1 MRHKTYPTRSEIDV
15 LCVKEIVSNSFI
27 RSFIFLKMNII
38 NPKKKIPSICLNE
51 TSPDCFIEKQLL
63 IYFFSKESF
72 FLNRFKNKWY
82 ERNIEHRSILKIHHS
97 SVRFACFKVWS
108 SVRNEQSLKQTI
120 DIYPKNPNGPYSQ
133 YIIFRIGF
141 SLIINQTL
149 NRCFVENTYQWHFI
163 SQSLYRNRIFEIE
176 SFSRW
181 LDLQSPSF

>member
-1 MRHKTYPTRSEIDV
+1 M

-27 RSFIFLKMNII
+27 RSFIFLRMNII
-38 NPKKKIPSICLNE
+38 NPKKKNPIDLSERNFSRLFHRK
-51 TSPDCFIEKQLL
+51 TGTDLFLL
-63 IYFFSKESF
+63 KRKF

-97 SVRFACFKVWS
+97 SVRFACSKVWS